1 MTALIVGLLFTAL
14 WIWGQVV
21 VAIYAKWREDNT
33 RKGGNY
39 AD

>member
-14 WIWGQVV
+14 WIWGQVI

-33 RKGGNY
+33 RQGG
-39 AD
+39 